1 MVLITFNKMYRVNI
15 SSESRTLRCWLVARL
30 VEVKVKVPS
39 EVAGLVRPRKLED
52 ELRLLA
58 TLELYREGRVS
69 LGKAAEIAGLS
80 LREFLYE
87 LRIRRIPLNYDLE
100 ELEED
105 LKVIN
110 ELLDKKEKGGPKP
123 S

>member
-1 MVLITFNKMYRVNI
+1 
-15 SSESRTLRCWLVARL
+15 VAGL
-30 VEVKVKVPS
+30 VEVKIRVPS
-39 EVAGLVRPRKLED
+39 EVAGLISPRRLED
-52 ELRLLA
+52 ELRLLVA
-58 TLELYREGRVS
+58 LELYREGRVS

-105 LKVIN
+105 LKVVN
-110 ELLDKKEKGGPKP
+110 ELLSRKEKGRL
-123 S
+123 

>member
-1 MVLITFNKMYRVNI
+1 M
-15 SSESRTLRCWLVARL
+15 ARL

-39 EVAGLVRPRKLED
+39 EVVELVSPRKLED
-52 ELRLLA
+52 ELRLLVA
-58 TLELYREGRVS
+58 LELYREGKVS

-105 LKVIN
+105 LKVVN
-110 ELLDKKEKGGPKP
+110 ELLREKEKGRP
-123 S
+123 